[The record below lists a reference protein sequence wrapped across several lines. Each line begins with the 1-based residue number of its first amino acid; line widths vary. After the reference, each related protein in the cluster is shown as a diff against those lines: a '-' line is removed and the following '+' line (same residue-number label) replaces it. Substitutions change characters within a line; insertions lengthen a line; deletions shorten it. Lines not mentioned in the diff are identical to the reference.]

1 MVPGNLLG
9 LALFVLAVT
18 PGYIYLR
25 VAERRAPR
33 PERSP
38 LLLTVELVVIGTG
51 ATLLTVLGIAV
62 TLRLL
67 SVQPID
73 VDEWLRLGS
82 VYASSHLLPLT
93 LVFCVVILLSN
104 LGTGLVAY
112 WLHKG
117 KRPGFHPG
125 GSVWTEIMTR
135 DAGKN
140 YVFLSLQLKNGG
152 KVEGYLH
159 SFALEKIDSDS
170 EIALQPPIFVAYP
183 GEGRRR
189 APKTQRLIVSRGE
202 VAHIAVSYEPVTN
215 REVSE

>member
-1 MVPGNLLG
+1 VVPGNLLG

-38 LLLTVELVVIGTG
+38 LLLTVELIVIGTG
-51 ATLLTVLGIAV
+51 ATLLTVLGIAG
-62 TLRLL
+62 LLGLL
-67 SVQPID
+67 SVEPVD
-73 VDEWLRLGS
+73 VGEWLRTGS
-82 VYASSHLLPLT
+82 VYANSHLLPLT
-93 LVFCVVILLSN
+93 LVFCVVIVLSN

-117 KRPGFHPG
+117 KRPGFQPS

-135 DAGKN
+135 DAGEN
-140 YVFLSLQLKNGG
+140 DVFLSLQLKSGA

-159 SFALEKIDSDS
+159 SFPLERIDADS

-183 GEGRRR
+183 DEERRR
-189 APKTQRLIVSRGE
+189 ASKTQRFIVSRGE
-202 VAHIAVSYEPVTN
+202 IAHITVMYEPVTN
-215 REVSE
+215 LESSE